1 MSRNGQPAA
10 VAVGQFSLVRGQWF
24 GWHRHAEHQ
33 LVWAS
38 HGVVNVRVR
47 DGRTWILPPSLAL
60 WLPAGLEHNTGA
72 SALTTMR
79 SAYFVPARCPVVL
92 PSPSVVAVPG
102 LLREL
107 ICHLGDAE
115 LSVSARQRAEAVVF
129 DVVRPVSVTTIGVPE
144 PTDSRL
150 LAIAA
155 SLRAEPADDRL
166 LAEWGRVVGAS
177 SRNLARLFVQD
188 TGLTFGQWRAQC
200 RLQAAL
206 PLLAD
211 GMAVGRAAAR
221 VGYATP
227 SAFVAAFRR
236 AVGVSPAAYFGVRL

>member
-1 MSRNGQPAA
+1 MSRNGQRAA
-10 VAVGQFSLVRGQWF
+10 VAVGEFHLVRGQWF
-24 GWHRHAEHQ
+24 GWHQHDEHQ
-33 LVWAS
+33 LAWAS

-60 WLPAGLEHNTGA
+60 WLPAGLPHNTGA

-79 SAYFVPARCPVVL
+79 SAYFVPDRCPLAL
-92 PSPSVVAVPG
+92 PEPAVVAVPG

-107 ICHLGDAE
+107 ICHLGGTD
-115 LSVSARQRAEAVVF
+115 LSAAARRRAEAVVF

-144 PTDSRL
+144 PADERL
-150 LAIAA
+150 LSIATR
-155 SLRAEPADDRL
+155 LRAAPADDRS
-166 LAEWGRVVGAS
+166 LADWGGLVGAS
-177 SRNLARLFVQD
+177 ARNLARLFVRE
-188 TGLTFGQWRAQC
+188 TGLTFGQWRTQL

-211 GMAVGRAAAR
+211 GMAVGRVAAR

-236 AVGVSPAAYFGVRL
+236 AVGVSPAAYFGNQS